1 MSLLTTGAAA
11 VSASIQQEKEIVQ
24 RVNSVVQAPLNI
36 LQSIYFT
43 WAKAFN
49 DLHGDE
55 VLRPI
60 LLEKIGTNA
69 TELFVLNSSL
79 TTFMISQ
86 LSGVRD
92 DIIQDIHNRLATL
105 PEFTFHPDGSVTVGV
120 SAVVPEL
127 SGEGIEMP
135 ELSGEGIE
143 MPELSGEGIEMPELS
158 GEEIVMPELS
168 GEEIVMPE
176 LSGDN

>member
-24 RVNSVVQAPLNI
+24 RVNSVVQAPINI
-36 LQSIYFT
+36 LQSIYFV

-49 DLHGDE
+49 DLHGDDA
-55 VLRPI
+55 LRPI

-69 TELFVLNSSL
+69 SELFVLNSAL

-92 DIIQDIHNRLATL
+92 DIVQDIYSRLATL
-105 PEFTFHPDGSVTVGV
+105 PAFTFHPDGTVTVGV
-120 SAVVPEL
+120 TAVV
-127 SGEGIEMP
+127 
-135 ELSGEGIE
+135 
-143 MPELSGEGIEMPELS
+143 PELS

-168 GEEIVMPE
+168 GEEVLMPSLSGLSGEEIVMPE

>member
-1 MSLLTTGAAA
+1 ML
-11 VSASIQQEKEIVQ
+11 EKEIVQ
-24 RVNSVVQAPLNI
+24 RVNSVVQAPINI

-55 VLRPI
+55 FLRP
-60 LLEKIGTNA
+60 LLLNKINTNA
-69 TELFVLNSSL
+69 AELFALNSSL

-92 DIIQDIHNRLATL
+92 DIVQDINNRLASL
-105 PEFTFHPDGSVTVGV
+105 PPFTFHPDGTVTVSA

-127 SGEGIEMP
+127 SG
-135 ELSGEGIE
+135 
-143 MPELSGEGIEMPELS
+143 
-158 GEEIVMPELS
+158 
-168 GEEIVMPE
+168 
-176 LSGDN
+176 NN

>member
-11 VSASIQQEKEIVQ
+11 VSASILQEKEIVQ

-55 VLRPI
+55 ALRPI

-69 TELFVLNSSL
+69 AELFILNSSL
-79 TTFMISQ
+79 TTFMVSQ

-92 DIIQDIHNRLATL
+92 DIVQDIFGRLATL
-105 PEFTFHPDGSVTVGV
+105 PQFTFHPNGTVTVGV

-127 SGEGIEMP
+127 SSEEVI
-135 ELSGEGIE
+135 
-143 MPELSGEGIEMPELS
+143 MPELS
-158 GEEIVMPELS
+158 GEEIIMPELS
-168 GEEIVMPE
+168 GEEIIMPE
-176 LSGDN
+176 LSGEEIIMPELSGEE